1 MLHQQTLDKLYDM
14 KLHGMAEGFEEQQQ
28 DPQMAKASFDDR
40 FTQLV
45 ERQWLWKED
54 RALRNRL
61 RYARLRQAA
70 CVEDLDFRSP
80 RGLQRSVID
89 QLASCEW
96 IRYHQNCLVT
106 GPTGVGKT
114 YLACALAHKACREHY
129 RALYYYVP
137 KLFRELTVAQGDGTL
152 VRVLAKMARVDLLII
167 DDWGLVHLEP
177 DQYRLFLEILEDR
190 QGEGA
195 TLVTS
200 QYPVNTW
207 HEIIGDPTV
216 ADSILDRLIHNAHQI
231 ELKGESMRKK
241 RPRRKTKE
249 S

>member
-14 KLHGMAEGFEEQQQ
+14 KLNGMAETYDEQQRDSQ
-28 DPQMAKASFDDR
+28 IAELSFEDR

-54 RALRNRL
+54 RALQSRL
-61 RYARLRQAA
+61 RYARLRQTAS
-70 CVEDLDFRSP
+70 VEDLDFRSQ
-80 RGLQRSVID
+80 RGLHRSVID
-89 QLASCEW
+89 QLACCEW
-96 IRYHQNCLVT
+96 IRYHQNCLIT
-106 GPTGVGKT
+106 GPTGVGKS

-152 VRVLAKMARVDLLII
+152 ARLLAKIARADLLVV

-195 TLVTS
+195 TLLTS
-200 QYPVNTW
+200 QYPVGTW
-207 HEIIGDPTV
+207 HEMIGDATV
-216 ADSILDRLIHNAHQI
+216 ADGILDRLIHNAHQI
-231 ELKGESMRKK
+231 ELKGDSMRKK
-241 RPRRKTKE
+241 SRRIKKE
-249 S
+249 EN